1 MRKCSISIKLS
12 MECHKYSYNKSME
25 CKNAEKLKYIFG
37 IFNKIL
43 IEIQDIVCYNTEK
56 KQKVVF
62 LQMDKDIYCE
72 HKSENKENMFQKNGE
87 QI

>member
-1 MRKCSISIKLS
+1 
-12 MECHKYSYNKSME
+12 ME

-56 KQKVVF
+56 SKRLYFYRWIK
-62 LQMDKDIYCE
+62 IYIANTNPRIRKTCFR
-72 HKSENKENMFQKNGE
+72 KMGNKYE
-87 QI
+87 